1 MAFIEIGFN
10 TKRPL
15 ILGRG
20 GFGTQLNDWLM
31 DEGWGSAD
39 FLDDNAPDAVG
50 GLRDYVDPAILK
62 RGRPAFVALGD
73 NKLRVELLQKLASA
87 GYSTPVFISDAASV
101 SPSAVLEPGC
111 IILPQAYVGANAH
124 LGVGCIVNAGAIVDH
139 NAHLGRGVHV
149 APGGIVKA
157 SAEVADFG
165 KVDSGEI
172 VRSPWENQYYIDELK
187 GLGILLV
194 VLGHFIEQYR
204 MGYSFVSASFFCI
217 YAFHMALF
225 CICSGLV
232 ARFNPRKLVTQQLWL
247 YLVGQTLMLAFRAAV
262 LRENFAETGGLLAA
276 WLLPWR
282 HIWYLYAL
290 IFWHLTLPVLCRL
303 RDRLGLAGSCL
314 GMALAVG
321 LALAAGLVDWP
332 FTLVRVFAFYPFYA
346 CGVLLRPQLDRLA
359 AFAAEHRAVRL
370 VAAAGLVLGYGTY
383 FLWVL
388 RADPIM
394 DHSAELFHDVSYA
407 GGDRVQYRV
416 VFYLVGIATTA
427 ALTVLASRWHLLAG
441 LGRHTLAIYLLH
453 LPVQALLVELGL
465 YDLMRGKATIVVVLW
480 SVLLAA
486 VTLAVLNLSP
496 VQRACDA
503 VANCWYKR
511 K

>member
-1 MAFIEIGFN
+1 MPQ
-10 TKRPL
+10 R
-15 ILGRG
+15 
-20 GFGTQLNDWLM
+20 
-31 DEGWGSAD
+31 
-39 FLDDNAPDAVG
+39 
-50 GLRDYVDPAILK
+50 RD
-62 RGRPAFVALGD
+62 
-73 NKLRVELLQKLASA
+73 
-87 GYSTPVFISDAASV
+87 
-101 SPSAVLEPGC
+101 
-111 IILPQAYVGANAH
+111 
-124 LGVGCIVNAGAIVDH
+124 
-139 NAHLGRGVHV
+139 
-149 APGGIVKA
+149 
-157 SAEVADFG
+157 
-165 KVDSGEI
+165 
-172 VRSPWENQYYIDELK
+172 YIDELK

-321 LALAAGLVDWP
+321 LALAAGLVNWP
-332 FTLVRVFAFYPFYA
+332 FNPFYA

-359 AFAAEHRAVRL
+359 AFAAEHRPVRL
-370 VAAAGLVLGYGTY
+370 AAAAGLVLGYGAY

-441 LGRHTLAIYLLH
+441 LGRHTL
-453 LPVQALLVELGL
+453 
-465 YDLMRGKATIVVVLW
+465 MRGKATIVVVLW

>member
-1 MAFIEIGFN
+1 MPQ
-10 TKRPL
+10 R
-15 ILGRG
+15 
-20 GFGTQLNDWLM
+20 
-31 DEGWGSAD
+31 
-39 FLDDNAPDAVG
+39 
-50 GLRDYVDPAILK
+50 RD
-62 RGRPAFVALGD
+62 
-73 NKLRVELLQKLASA
+73 
-87 GYSTPVFISDAASV
+87 
-101 SPSAVLEPGC
+101 
-111 IILPQAYVGANAH
+111 
-124 LGVGCIVNAGAIVDH
+124 
-139 NAHLGRGVHV
+139 
-149 APGGIVKA
+149 
-157 SAEVADFG
+157 
-165 KVDSGEI
+165 
-172 VRSPWENQYYIDELK
+172 YIDELK

-359 AFAAEHRAVRL
+359 AFAAEHRPVRL
-370 VAAAGLVLGYGTY
+370 VAAAGLVLVQLLHFATPLMPYNFYCRNWDFGYGHY
-383 FLWVL
+383 NGFGARLVGVFFAWGWLRHDRL
-388 RADPIM
+388 RAFDWAGLAALAIFTYKVPGSRGAFGGM
-394 DHSAELFHDVSYA
+394 AVLFALFFVQRFLPRLFDNKIFYALALALPVALAAFSLYA
-407 GGDRVQYRV
+407 GYVYNPEWPYERMALLLLSIALSGRFEIWHNVFWSAPLSLLGGLPTDGDEHHAIDNTFLAVPMNKGVLGAILVAAVFLLLLWRLAKKHRSTEVICLMALTLYLFMENKPFLLSANPFLLMLPV
-416 VFYLVGIATTA
+416 VFFNAET
-427 ALTVLASRWHLLAG
+427 
-441 LGRHTLAIYLLH
+441 
-453 LPVQALLVELGL
+453 
-465 YDLMRGKATIVVVLW
+465 GKAQ
-480 SVLLAA
+480 SE
-486 VTLAVLNLSP
+486 S
-496 VQRACDA
+496 
-503 VANCWYKR
+503 
-511 K
+511 

>member
-1 MAFIEIGFN
+1 MPQ
-10 TKRPL
+10 R
-15 ILGRG
+15 
-20 GFGTQLNDWLM
+20 
-31 DEGWGSAD
+31 
-39 FLDDNAPDAVG
+39 
-50 GLRDYVDPAILK
+50 RD
-62 RGRPAFVALGD
+62 
-73 NKLRVELLQKLASA
+73 
-87 GYSTPVFISDAASV
+87 
-101 SPSAVLEPGC
+101 
-111 IILPQAYVGANAH
+111 
-124 LGVGCIVNAGAIVDH
+124 
-139 NAHLGRGVHV
+139 
-149 APGGIVKA
+149 
-157 SAEVADFG
+157 
-165 KVDSGEI
+165 
-172 VRSPWENQYYIDELK
+172 YIDELK

-204 MGYSFVSASFFCI
+204 MGYSFVSSSFFCI

-359 AFAAEHRAVRL
+359 AFAAEHRPVRL
-370 VAAAGLVLGYGTY
+370 VAAAGLVLGYGAY

-416 VFYLVGIATTA
+416 VFYLVGIVTTA
-427 ALTVLASRWHLLAG
+427 ALTVLASRRHLLAG

-465 YDLMRGKATIVVVLW
+465 YDLMRGKATIFVVLW

-486 VTLAVLNLSP
+486 VTLAVTTAAELAPRPTPTVPMAAQTCHNDILLLLVHSQ
-496 VQRACDA
+496 VKVEKHQVRK
-503 VANCWYKR
+503 VLQECWKLTPASNGLTYTTYQFNYNRECRYEPIKR
-511 K
+511 VGRFYTVTREQLESL

>member
-1 MAFIEIGFN
+1 MPQ
-10 TKRPL
+10 R
-15 ILGRG
+15 
-20 GFGTQLNDWLM
+20 
-31 DEGWGSAD
+31 
-39 FLDDNAPDAVG
+39 
-50 GLRDYVDPAILK
+50 RD
-62 RGRPAFVALGD
+62 
-73 NKLRVELLQKLASA
+73 
-87 GYSTPVFISDAASV
+87 
-101 SPSAVLEPGC
+101 
-111 IILPQAYVGANAH
+111 
-124 LGVGCIVNAGAIVDH
+124 
-139 NAHLGRGVHV
+139 
-149 APGGIVKA
+149 
-157 SAEVADFG
+157 
-165 KVDSGEI
+165 
-172 VRSPWENQYYIDELK
+172 YIDELK

-194 VLGHFIEQYR
+194 VLGPFYR
-204 MGYSFVSASFFCI
+204 AVTAWGIPLSVRRFSCI

-303 RDRLGLAGSCL
+303 RVQAGTGRFLPWHGAGRGAGAGCRA
-314 GMALAVG
+314 GG
-321 LALAAGLVDWP
+321 LALHAGAGICILPVLCVRGAAP
-332 FTLVRVFAFYPFYA
+332 
-346 CGVLLRPQLDRLA
+346 PQLDRLA
-359 AFAAEHRAVRL
+359 AFAAEHRPVRL
-370 VAAAGLVLGYGTY
+370 VAAAGLVLGYGAY

-416 VFYLVGIATTA
+416 VFYLVGIVTTA
-427 ALTVLASRWHLLAG
+427 ALTVLASRRHLLAG

>member
-1 MAFIEIGFN
+1 MPQ
-10 TKRPL
+10 R
-15 ILGRG
+15 
-20 GFGTQLNDWLM
+20 
-31 DEGWGSAD
+31 
-39 FLDDNAPDAVG
+39 
-50 GLRDYVDPAILK
+50 RD
-62 RGRPAFVALGD
+62 
-73 NKLRVELLQKLASA
+73 
-87 GYSTPVFISDAASV
+87 
-101 SPSAVLEPGC
+101 
-111 IILPQAYVGANAH
+111 
-124 LGVGCIVNAGAIVDH
+124 
-139 NAHLGRGVHV
+139 
-149 APGGIVKA
+149 
-157 SAEVADFG
+157 
-165 KVDSGEI
+165 
-172 VRSPWENQYYIDELK
+172 YIDELK

-359 AFAAEHRAVRL
+359 AFATEHRPVRL
-370 VAAAGLVLGYGTY
+370 VAAAGLVLGYGAY

-427 ALTVLASRWHLLAG
+427 GADCAGQPSASAGRAGAAHAGDLSAASAGAGAAGRAGSVRPYAREGDDCRCALVRAAG
-441 LGRHTLAIYLLH
+441 CGDAGRAE
-453 LPVQALLVELGL
+453 P
-465 YDLMRGKATIVVVLW
+465 
-480 SVLLAA
+480 
-486 VTLAVLNLSP
+486 
-496 VQRACDA
+496 
-503 VANCWYKR
+503 
-511 K
+511 